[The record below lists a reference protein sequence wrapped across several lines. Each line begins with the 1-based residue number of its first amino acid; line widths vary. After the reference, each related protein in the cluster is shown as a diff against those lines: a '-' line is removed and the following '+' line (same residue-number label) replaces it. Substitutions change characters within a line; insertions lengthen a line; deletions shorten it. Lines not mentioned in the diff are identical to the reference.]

1 MANLEPSS
9 AASNRRPAMDPDAVP
24 RPITGLSWDYASGYE
39 IPRHR
44 HAKSQVVYARAGVM
58 TVSTAEGTWVVPPQR
73 AVWVPARTE
82 HEIRMSGNV
91 EMRTLYLDALAARE
105 LPIHCCVLNVG
116 TLLRELILSGVDL
129 PQLYALGGPEER
141 LVLVLL
147 DEIRAMQVAP
157 LHLPQPRDPRL
168 LKIATAL
175 GRDPADGRDLEQWSR
190 AVAASPRTLARLFRR
205 ETGLTF
211 GRWRQQLRLLRA
223 LEWLAGG
230 RSVTD
235 IALSLGYDSTSAFV
249 AMFRRNLGHTPGRYF
264 SDQAG
269 Q

>member
-1 MANLEPSS
+1 M
-9 AASNRRPAMDPDAVP
+9 
-24 RPITGLSWDYASGYE
+24 
-39 IPRHR
+39 
-44 HAKSQVVYARAGVM
+44 
-58 TVSTAEGTWVVPPQR
+58 
-73 AVWVPARTE
+73 
-82 HEIRMSGNV
+82 
-91 EMRTLYLDALAARE
+91 
-105 LPIHCCVLNVG
+105 LNVG
-116 TLLRELILSGVDL
+116 TLLRELILCGVDL

-168 LKIATAL
+168 LKLATAL
-175 GRDPADGRDLEQWSR
+175 GRDPADRRDLEQWSR